1 MNNIKI
7 YELIKAVVF
16 DLGDTLVSQAT
27 GDSFPFAVEVLD
39 WLKGRYKLALITNV
53 MSTTPREKIN
63 SILRDAGLEGF
74 FDVIVV
80 SSEYG
85 FSKPDP
91 RIFEIA
97 FNELGVRAE
106 EAVMIGN
113 TISTD
118 IFGANRVGMKTIL
131 FQPQEAYQRSEWET
145 PDHEI
150 RSLRELINILKK

>member
-1 MNNIKI
+1 MNNINF

-16 DLGDTLVSQAT
+16 DLGDTLVSQET
-27 GDSFPFAVEVLD
+27 GNSFPFAVEILD
-39 WLKGRYKLALITNV
+39 WLKEHYKLALITNV
-53 MSTTPREKIN
+53 LSTTPREEID
-63 SILRDAGLEGF
+63 SIIGGAGLEGF

-80 SSEYG
+80 SNEHG

-91 RIFEIA
+91 RIFEIV
-97 FNELGVRAE
+97 FSELGVRAE

-131 FQPQEAYQRSEWET
+131 FQPQGEYHRSEWEN

-150 RSLRELINILKK
+150 RSLSELINILKK